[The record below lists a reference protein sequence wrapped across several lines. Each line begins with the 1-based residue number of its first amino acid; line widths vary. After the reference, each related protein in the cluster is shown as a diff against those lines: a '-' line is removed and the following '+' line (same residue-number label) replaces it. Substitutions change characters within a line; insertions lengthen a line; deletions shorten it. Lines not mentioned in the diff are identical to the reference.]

1 MSSGRTKDDDND
13 MVYMRNYVA
22 DLLNLGQR
30 DYRAISFYF
39 PVKSFSLSCN
49 LHGRTIMG
57 LNMRYLDLKRK
68 IRDVRMWAIQGITE
82 AGSGHPGASF
92 SAAEIMGTLYFRR
105 MRHDP
110 SNPGWDERD
119 YFINSKAHSAPGF
132 YSALAV
138 AGYFKPEE
146 LRTLRQLGAR
156 LQGHPVRYSQYQKHH
171 SVPGIEYSGGS
182 EGIGLSVGIGIAL
195 ANKLD
200 SRKNRVFVLIGDGE
214 SNEGQ
219 IWEAAMAAGK
229 FKLDNLVTI
238 LDRNRIQQDGFTE
251 DIMPLDPIKDKW
263 AAFNW
268 QVLEVDGH
276 RVEQIVDALNKAA
289 QVRDK
294 PVMIIANT
302 VKGNGIRHMAN
313 NPQWHGKAP
322 PKRQTEVLLEELES
336 ECLIAPSIIAGER
349 ENYEDKIRKV
359 EREGVDMIHLDVMD
373 GRFVPNTTFFA
384 DTIKKLRRTTSLPFD
399 THLMIENPL
408 EKIQDYIDA
417 RCDII
422 TVHAEACTENEFR
435 EIQERLIENGISP
448 GIAINPGTD
457 VPKWLYYC
465 LHNLDVIIVM
475 SVNPGSAGQK
485 FIPEVLAKMMVL
497 NKQLSEHGFRGYI
510 EADGGI
516 DATTLQQAYDAGARI
531 FVAGAAVYGGGDIH
545 GAVIHLRHKAA
556 VALERRLL
564 NHATQLNIRADW
576 MKARKHI
583 LIPYANELGIE
594 EELHAI
600 K

>member
-1 MSSGRTKDDDND
+1 
-13 MVYMRNYVA
+13 
-22 DLLNLGQR
+22 
-30 DYRAISFYF
+30 
-39 PVKSFSLSCN
+39 
-49 LHGRTIMG
+49 MG
-57 LNMRYLDLKRK
+57 FNMRYLNLRRK
-68 IRDVRMWAIQGITE
+68 IRDVRMWAIQGIAE

-92 SAAEIMGTLYFRR
+92 SAAEIMGTLYFRK

-110 SNPGWDERD
+110 SRPSWEDRD

-132 YSALAV
+132 YSTLAV
-138 AGYFKPEE
+138 AGYFPPEE
-146 LRTLRQLGAR
+146 LRTLRKLGSR
-156 LQGHPVRYSQYQKHH
+156 LQGHPVRYSERQKKH
-171 SVPGIEYSGGS
+171 SAPGIEYSGGS
-182 EGIGLSVGIGIAL
+182 EGIGLSVGIGVAL
-195 ANKLD
+195 ATKLD
-200 SRKNRVFVLIGDGE
+200 DKENRVFVLVGDGE

-219 IWEAAMAAGK
+219 IWEASMAAAK
-229 FKLDNLVTI
+229 FKLDNLVAI

-251 DIMPLDPIKDKW
+251 DIMPLDPTKDKW

-268 QVLEVDGH
+268 QVFEVDGH

-289 QVRDK
+289 LVHDK

-322 PKRQTEVLLEELES
+322 PRKHIPVLIDELKS
-336 ECLIAPSIIAGER
+336 EYFIAPSIIAGER

-384 DTIKKLRRTTSLPFD
+384 DTIKKLRLLTSLPFD
-399 THLMIENPL
+399 AHLMIERPL
-408 EKIQDYIDA
+408 EQLQDYIDA

-422 TVHAEACTENEFR
+422 TVHAEACTGDEFA
-435 EIQERLIENGISP
+435 EIQDRLIANGISP
-448 GIAINPGTD
+448 GIAINPATD
-457 VPKWLYYC
+457 IPKWLYEY
-465 LHNLDVIIVM
+465 LHDLDVIIVM
-475 SVNPGSAGQK
+475 SVVPGAAGQK
-485 FIPEVLAKMMVL
+485 FMPEVLPKMVAL
-497 NKQLSEHGFRGYI
+497 NKKLAENGFKGYI

-516 DATTLQQAYDAGARI
+516 DATTLQQVYDAGARI
-531 FVAGAAVYGGGDIH
+531 FVAGYAVYGGGDIH
-545 GAVIHLRHKAA
+545 GAIIQLRHKAG

-564 NHATQLNIRADW
+564 EHATQLGIRPDW

-583 LIPYANELGIE
+583 LVPYAHELGIE
-594 EELHAI
+594 EELNAI

>member
-1 MSSGRTKDDDND
+1 
-13 MVYMRNYVA
+13 
-22 DLLNLGQR
+22 
-30 DYRAISFYF
+30 
-39 PVKSFSLSCN
+39 
-49 LHGRTIMG
+49 MG
-57 LNMRYLDLKRK
+57 FNMRYLDLKRR
-68 IRDVRMWAIQGITE
+68 IRDVRMWAIQGIAE

-92 SAAEIMGTLYFRR
+92 SAAEIMGTLYFRT
-105 MRHDP
+105 MKHDP
-110 SNPGWDERD
+110 SNPAWEDRD

-132 YSALAV
+132 YSTLAV
-138 AGYFKPEE
+138 AGYFPPEE
-146 LRTLRQLGAR
+146 IRTLRKLGSH
-156 LQGHPVRYSQYQKHH
+156 LQGHPVRYSEHQKHH
-171 SVPGIEYSGGS
+171 SVPGVEYSGGS

-195 ANKLD
+195 AKKLD
-200 SRKNRVFVLIGDGE
+200 REKAKMNKVYVLIGDGE

-219 IWEAAMAAGK
+219 IWEASMAAGK
-229 FKLDNLVTI
+229 FKLDNLVAI

-268 QVLEVDGH
+268 QVFEVDGH
-276 RVEQIVDALNKAA
+276 KVEQIVDALYKAA
-289 QVRDK
+289 RVHDK
-294 PVMIIANT
+294 PVMIVANT
-302 VKGNGIRHMAN
+302 IKGNGIRHMAN

-384 DTIKKLRRTTSLPFD
+384 DTIKKLRPSTSLPFD
-399 THLMIENPL
+399 AHLMIEKPL
-408 EKIQDYIDA
+408 EQIQEYIDA

-422 TVHAEACTENEFR
+422 TVHAEACTENEFK
-435 EIQERLIENGISP
+435 EIQERLINAGISP
-448 GIAINPGTD
+448 GIAINPGTHM
-457 VPKWLYYC
+457 PKWLHRS
-465 LHNLDVIIVM
+465 LHDLDVIIVM
-475 SVNPGSAGQK
+475 SVNPGFAGQK
-485 FIPEVLAKMMVL
+485 FMPEVLPKMMAV
-497 NKQLSEHGFRGYI
+497 NKELMEHGFRGYI

-516 DATTLQQAYDAGARI
+516 DATTLHQAYDAGARI

-545 GAVIHLRHKAA
+545 GSVIQLRHKAA
-556 VALERRLL
+556 VALEKRLL
-564 NHATQLNIRADW
+564 NHSTRLNVRSDW

>member
-1 MSSGRTKDDDND
+1 
-13 MVYMRNYVA
+13 
-22 DLLNLGQR
+22 
-30 DYRAISFYF
+30 
-39 PVKSFSLSCN
+39 
-49 LHGRTIMG
+49 MG
-57 LNMRYLDLKRK
+57 FNMRYLDLKRK
-68 IRDVRMWAIQGITE
+68 IRDVRMWAIQGIAE

-105 MRHDP
+105 MKHDP
-110 SNPGWDERD
+110 SRPDWEDRD

-132 YSALAV
+132 YSTLAV
-138 AGYFKPEE
+138 AGYFPPEE
-146 LRTLRQLGAR
+146 IKTLRKLGSR
-156 LQGHPVRYSQYQKHH
+156 LQGHPVRYSEHQKHH

-195 ANKLD
+195 ARRLD
-200 SRKNRVFVLIGDGE
+200 SEKSKRNKVYVLIGDGE

-219 IWEAAMAAGK
+219 IWEASMAAGK
-229 FKLDNLVTI
+229 FKLDNIVAI

-251 DIMPLDPIKDKW
+251 DIMPLDPTKDKW

-268 QVLEVDGH
+268 QVFEVDGH

-289 QVRDK
+289 QVHDK

-322 PKRQTEVLLEELES
+322 PRRHTEVLLEELDS

-349 ENYEDKIRKV
+349 ENYEDKIKKV

-384 DTIKKLRRTTSLPFD
+384 DTIRKLRPSTSLPFD
-399 THLMIENPL
+399 AHLMIERPL
-408 EKIQDYIDA
+408 EQLQEYIDA

-435 EIQERLIENGISP
+435 EIQERLIDAGISP

-457 VPKWLYYC
+457 VPKWLYSC
-465 LHNLDVIIVM
+465 LYDLDVIIVM
-475 SVNPGSAGQK
+475 SVNPGFAGQK
-485 FIPEVLAKMMVL
+485 FMPEVLPKMVAVSKEL
-497 NKQLSEHGFRGYI
+497 REHGFRGYI

-516 DATTLQQAYDAGARI
+516 DSTTLQQAYDAGARI
-531 FVAGAAVYGGGDIH
+531 FVAGAAVYGVGDIH
-545 GAVIHLRHKAA
+545 GSVIQLRHKAA
-556 VALERRLL
+556 VALEKKLL
-564 NHATQLNIRADW
+564 KHATQLNIRPDW
-576 MKARKHI
+576 MKARKNI
-583 LIPYANELGIE
+583 LVPYASELGIE